1 MIEVPL
7 LADVIKV
14 LFILV
19 LCTAALI
26 LTQRTLTSLFTIYAI
41 QSVLVALMALVLYAE
56 SGSLV
61 LLLLALLTIIS
72 KAIAIPYVL
81 RRIQSSIE
89 IKRDLQF
96 RYLTPI
102 GSLLASTV
110 LIFLVYQAAAR
121 FLPSLSQDNLL
132 FLGAVIGV
140 SLMLM
145 GMLVIFSRRKII
157 TKIVGYLTMENGV
170 LLFSLFVSELPF
182 IIEVLIILDLIML
195 IVLATIL
202 AFGIDSSVDE
212 FHEKLN
218 SFASIWF
225 KK

>member
-7 LADVIKV
+7 LADLIKV
-14 LFILV
+14 LSILV

-26 LTQRTLTSLFTIYAI
+26 ITQRTLTSLFTIYAV

-56 SGSLV
+56 SGSYI

-72 KAIAIPYVL
+72 KAIVIPYVL
-81 RRIQSSIE
+81 RHIQSSIE
-89 IKRDLQF
+89 IKRDMQF

-102 GSLLASTV
+102 GSILASTV
-110 LIFLVYQAAAR
+110 LIFLVYQA
-121 FLPSLSQDNLL
+121 FSSVLPSLSQDKLF

-145 GMLVIFSRRKII
+145 GMLVIFSRRKVI

-182 IIEVLIILDLIML
+182 IIEVLIVLDLIML

-202 AFGIDSSVDE
+202 AFGIDSSVDD